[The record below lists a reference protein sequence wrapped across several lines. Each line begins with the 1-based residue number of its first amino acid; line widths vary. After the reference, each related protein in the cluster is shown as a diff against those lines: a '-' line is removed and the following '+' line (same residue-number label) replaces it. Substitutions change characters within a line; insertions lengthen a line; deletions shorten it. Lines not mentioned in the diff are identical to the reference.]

1 MGRRKR
7 SLGLFL
13 LFNVMAIDI
22 SGIFLFMPI
31 FSFLFVFFIV
41 YALLIKT
48 KVLGE
53 SNFVNLFISLIM
65 AIIFMSFSSLDL
77 YVQTL
82 VPWFIVLLVC
92 VFMIL
97 LLVGFSSGK
106 LENVMSQRFFG
117 WVVVLILLSIFLIAA
132 IRVFNPIFHP
142 DLIITSG
149 EGTSLIEQLRFAADG
164 RVFGTILLLVIAGLV
179 SWILTRK

>member
-1 MGRRKR
+1 
-7 SLGLFL
+7 
-13 LFNVMAIDI
+13 MAIDI

-41 YALLIKT
+41 YALLVKT

-53 SNFVNLFISLIM
+53 SNFVNLLISFIM

-77 YVQTL
+77 YVQTI
-82 VPWFIVLLVC
+82 VPWFIVLIVC
-92 VFMIL
+92 VFLIL

-117 WVVVLILLSIFLIAA
+117 WAMVIILLSIFLIAA
-132 IRVFNPIFHP
+132 IRVFNPVFHP
-142 DLIITSG
+142 DLIVTSG
-149 EGTSLIEQLRFAADG
+149 EGTSLVEQLLYYSDG
-164 RVFGTILLLVIAGLV
+164 RIFGTVLLLIAAGAV

>member
-1 MGRRKR
+1 
-7 SLGLFL
+7 
-13 LFNVMAIDI
+13 MAIDI

-41 YALLIKT
+41 YALLAST

-53 SNFVNLFISLIM
+53 NNVINIPVSLIM

-77 YVQTL
+77 YIQTI
-82 VPWFIVLLVC
+82 VPWFIVLAVC

-97 LLVGFSSGK
+97 LIAGFSTGK
-106 LENVMSQRFFG
+106 IDEIMSKRFFG
-117 WVVVLILLSIFLIAA
+117 WVVIILLLSIFLIAA
-132 IRVFNPIFHP
+132 IKVFNPIFHP

-149 EGTSLIEQLRFAADG
+149 EGTSLVEQFRYSSDG
-164 RVFGTILLLVIAGLV
+164 RVFGTILLVIAAAAV
-179 SWILTRK
+179 SWILVKK